1 MLITTGAILIL
12 DVQNGLFVG
21 IGTSILFVLGR
32 VFRPRLRELARLPHT
47 DVFVA
52 LERYPAARRV
62 GFGIRIFRVD
72 GPVYYGNV
80 RAVW

>member
-1 MLITTGAILIL
+1 M
-12 DVQNGLFVG
+12 
-21 IGTSILFVLGR
+21 R

-62 GFGIRIFRVD
+62 GRGIRIFRVD

-80 RAVW
+80 RAVWCVVRGEGRRGGEVAV

>member
-1 MLITTGAILIL
+1 MAITAGAIMWL

-21 IGTSILFVLGR
+21 IGVSIVFVLVR
-32 VFRPRLRELARLPHT
+32 VFRPRIRELARLPHT

-62 GFGIRIFRVD
+62 GFGIRIFRV
-72 GPVYYGNV
+72 VSAFSAIV
-80 RAVW
+80 